1 MTKNAARPDINNMR
15 RGNSTIEFALSALL
29 IMSVLTLT
37 FRFGYSFYTYNKLEG
52 AVAAGARF
60 ASRLTYDSRTGTPS
74 QAYETAVSN
83 LVVYG
88 NPSGGV
94 QPLVPGL
101 GPENVR
107 LTVNLEDGVP
117 TQARVSIVNFDLTGP
132 QAWRLN
138 GKPFA
143 EFRYMG
149 RFAP

>member
-1 MTKNAARPDINNMR
+1 MNNKHTKTNITKR
-15 RGNSTIEFALSALL
+15 RGNATLEFALSALL
-29 IMSVLTLT
+29 IMTLLTVT

-60 ASRLTYDSRTGTPS
+60 ASRLTYDSATATPS
-74 QAYETAVSN
+74 QTYELAVSN

-88 NPSGGV
+88 SPSGGL

-101 GPENVR
+101 SPSNVR
-107 LTVNLEDGVP
+107 LTVNLENGVP
-117 TQARVSIVNFDLTGP
+117 KYTRVAIVNFDLSGP